1 MCKILFPSVALI
13 NKLIIIDISINFDN
27 GRGYIGEIDPANLP
41 NGFGK
46 EYYPSGKILYKGN
59 IYFCF
64 LNKETPNSS
73 HFGIFPYYKS
83 FKIEMKNITRYSQTL
98 KEK

>member
-1 MCKILFPSVALI
+1 MCKILFPSVTLI

-59 IYFCF
+59 I
-64 LNKETPNSS
+64 
-73 HFGIFPYYKS
+73 
-83 FKIEMKNITRYSQTL
+83 
-98 KEK
+98 